1 MGCSPE
7 NDCSST
13 SCERFEPGTGEGVAL
28 VEFRE
33 YPENI
38 IRAGAYN
45 VPGRD
50 GKAIMYD
57 SLGLSSSSVAN
68 CGKYTKSACGETLYF
83 DYYPNELSFD
93 YGFADTWFS
102 YIYDTTNDAGV
113 VGTPCYHIETET
125 VTNTQTGASSSTDT
139 CYPCGSF
146 TCSPATT
153 TISYTVDDGTQECGC
168 SDPDCPHPTLF
179 AIGTLSKKIAFSYD
193 SLSTTLPNGVSDFEV
208 SDDGTTWTDVWNGN
222 ESIPTEYISGDNPY
236 QAGDESFNDFH
247 IFELDSGASTGF
259 RIKAQIKA
267 VYDDSGATTT
277 FSGTS
282 WTITEI
288 LAPGTGYS
296 TNQTFT
302 LEYTHTLPDNS
313 TTVLNLNL
321 RVKAVEPYQA
331 TQGQPGFDVLRA
343 GDTING
349 HTITRV
355 FHTDLD
361 NFPYHIAYIDGN
373 GSSFTKETQYT
384 SSRSHQITVKA
395 GWMVQNRAILVGF
408 YEFLDKSVQYET
420 IDFDSNAPDTFNILT
435 QPAVIATVTNGIV
448 TNLTLIDGGGGW
460 DQYGRQPEV
469 IITPPYLNTGAQATC
484 KAEFVNGVMT
494 AIKVDL
500 GGTGYSSANPP
511 KVYVR
516 NVFKQETTVIPFDA
530 YDAGDLAYTQGL
542 IDSLPGGVTSEML
555 DKVVLCYEN
564 EESEQVSYDTVPNID
579 VKQDPD
585 INRVQNI
592 PQALYHFP
600 VVDPMN
606 PIVMVKYNL
615 DYLKNSDL
623 DAFWKNLVLEEKERN
638 QALRTQDLQDISQDD
653 VREYAINRER
663 LVESAQG
670 RFSSLP
676 HASTYT
682 KYPMRQY
689 RADRRK
695 KVNITVTLKCVPED
709 FGCGHIGCSPP
720 NTGNVDNTS
729 GNTVTTY
736 SMSPLLGSGC
746 KTWNATGVL
755 PMWNSLTKS
764 ANVWS
769 DAIEAHGNPY
779 NVGEYL
785 P

>member
-45 VPGRD
+45 VPGRE

-57 SLGLSSSSVAN
+57 SLGLTSSSAAN

-93 YGFADTWFS
+93 YGFADSWFS
-102 YIYDTTNDAGV
+102 YIYDTSNDAGV

-146 TCSPATT
+146 ACTPATT

-222 ESIPTEYISGDNPY
+222 EAIPTEYISGDNPY

-247 IFELDSGASTGF
+247 IFELNSGASTGF

-267 VYDDSGATTT
+267 VYDDSGAVTT

-288 LAPGTGYS
+288 LSPGTGYS
-296 TNQTFT
+296 TSQTFT

-331 TQGQPGFDVLRA
+331 TQGQVGFDVLRA

-373 GSSFTKETQYT
+373 GSSFAKETQYT

-435 QPAVIATVTNGIV
+435 QPAVVSTVVNGIV
-448 TNLTLIDGGGGW
+448 TDLTLIDGGGGW
-460 DQYGRQPEV
+460 NQYGRQPEV
-469 IITPPYLNTGAQATC
+469 IITPPYLVTGAQATC

-516 NVFKQETTVIPFDA
+516 NVFKQETTILPFDA
-530 YDAGDLAYTQGL
+530 
-542 IDSLPGGVTSEML
+542 
-555 DKVVLCYEN
+555 
-564 EESEQVSYDTVPNID
+564 VSYTHLTLPT
-579 VKQDPD
+579 K
-585 INRVQNI
+585 R
-592 PQALYHFP
+592 
-600 VVDPMN
+600 
-606 PIVMVKYNL
+606 IV
-615 DYLKNSDL
+615 
-623 DAFWKNLVLEEKERN
+623 
-638 QALRTQDLQDISQDD
+638 
-653 VREYAINRER
+653 
-663 LVESAQG
+663 
-670 RFSSLP
+670 
-676 HASTYT
+676 
-682 KYPMRQY
+682 
-689 RADRRK
+689 
-695 KVNITVTLKCVPED
+695 
-709 FGCGHIGCSPP
+709 
-720 NTGNVDNTS
+720 
-729 GNTVTTY
+729 
-736 SMSPLLGSGC
+736 
-746 KTWNATGVL
+746 
-755 PMWNSLTKS
+755 
-764 ANVWS
+764 
-769 DAIEAHGNPY
+769 
-779 NVGEYL
+779 
-785 P
+785 